1 MRVLGVDP
9 GLQGALATWDGTHL
23 HVEDVPIVKAR
34 ARGNEINIPALV
46 DVIRK
51 LAPFD
56 EAYVERNSVRPKEG
70 ISSAQKNGLV
80 AGILLGCIA
89 MYCRL
94 INRPTPNFWKRAMKL
109 TKDKEYSRTR
119 AIETFPDYHYLFA
132 RKKDHGR
139 AEAALLAYYGY
150 MLKLEERIYKRKNVL
165 VPRSN
170 IRHRKH
176 LR

>member
-1 MRVLGVDP
+1 MKILGVDP
-9 GLQGALATWDGTHL
+9 GLQGALASWDGKQL
-23 HVEDVPIVKAR
+23 VIMDVPIVKAR
-34 ARGNEINIPALV
+34 ARGNEINLPALADMV
-46 DVIRK
+46 RK

-56 EAYVERNSVRPKEG
+56 AAYVERNSVRPEEG

-80 AGILLGCIA
+80 AGMLLGCVA
-89 MYCRL
+89 MCCRQ
-94 INRPTPNFWKRAMKL
+94 INRPTPNQWKRVMRL

-119 AIETFPDYHYLFA
+119 AIEAFPDYYDLFA

-139 AEAALLAYYGY
+139 AEAALLAHYGY
-150 MLKLEERIYKRKNVL
+150 MLGLEKRIYKREGIL
-165 VPRSN
+165 TPRSN